1 MEHWRLT
8 GVSMPRLLLRR
19 DVPCFRAREAIVR
32 KSESS
37 HFIRVVFDKELFR
50 IMQSSIEPHTHTIE
64 LPLDQGWSF
73 LSVLSYAA
81 FGPLFFCRSISIIS
95 LFAFIADLNG

>member
-1 MEHWRLT
+1 ML
-8 GVSMPRLLLRR
+8 SLLFRR
-19 DVPCFRAREAIVR
+19 DVSCFREREAIVR

-37 HFIRVVFDKELFR
+37 HFIRVVFSKELFR
-50 IMQSSIEPHTHTIE
+50 VMQSPIEPHTHTIE

-81 FGPLFFCRSISIIS
+81 FEPRFFCRSHYDY
-95 LFAFIADLNG
+95 FAIRIYCGSARLDAK